1 MAHVCLLGLGY
12 IGLPTA
18 AMLSMH
24 GHRVTGVDVR
34 PGIVEDLKQGK
45 VHIKEPDLTAVVRD
59 ALRTGNLTLSHT
71 PVAADVF
78 LTCVQTPH
86 DDEHADLSYLR
97 KATESILPVL
107 KSGDLVIVEST
118 VPPGTTANVV
128 RTLLETSGLR
138 APQDFQLA
146 YCPERVMPGRVLRE
160 IVENARVIG
169 GIDPASA
176 ERAKEL
182 YSSFVRGEIFTT
194 NCTTAEFVKI
204 VENAYRD
211 LNIAFANELARM
223 AERLRV
229 DVWQAIALANHH
241 PRVRILRPGP
251 GVGGHCIPVD
261 PWFLID
267 AAGDSPLIRTVRA
280 VNDAMPQRVVD
291 LVLQDLEGINSPN
304 VAVWGVAYKGDVGDL
319 RESPAVEVVEGLKGH
334 GVGVAAYDPHVPP
347 DEFPLSS
354 LDECVQDADS
364 VVILTDH
371 REFRFIDPLSVG
383 GEMRR
388 KSLIDTRNCVDH
400 ARWREAGFRVRILG
414 RGE

>member
-160 IVENARVIG
+160 IVENARVT
-169 GIDPASA
+169 PASSA
-176 ERAKEL
+176 A
-182 YSSFVRGEIFTT
+182 SIP
-194 NCTTAEFVKI
+194 
-204 VENAYRD
+204 
-211 LNIAFANELARM
+211 
-223 AERLRV
+223 
-229 DVWQAIALANHH
+229 H
-241 PRVRILRPGP
+241 PRNGRRN
-251 GVGGHCIPVD
+251 CIPR
-261 PWFLID
+261 
-267 AAGDSPLIRTVRA
+267 S
-280 VNDAMPQRVVD
+280 
-291 LVLQDLEGINSPN
+291 
-304 VAVWGVAYKGDVGDL
+304 
-319 RESPAVEVVEGLKGH
+319 
-334 GVGVAAYDPHVPP
+334 
-347 DEFPLSS
+347 
-354 LDECVQDADS
+354 
-364 VVILTDH
+364 
-371 REFRFIDPLSVG
+371 SVG
-383 GEMRR
+383 RSSQR
-388 KSLIDTRNCVDH
+388 T
-400 ARWREAGFRVRILG
+400 ARPRSS
-414 RGE
+414 

>member
-251 GVGGHCIPVD
+251 GVGRRQAD
-261 PWFLID
+261 PHRDDERQRRRLVF
-267 AAGDSPLIRTVRA
+267 GRRTVR
-280 VNDAMPQRVVD
+280 R
-291 LVLQDLEGINSPN
+291 LQTIRDRP
-304 VAVWGVAYKGDVGDL
+304 
-319 RESPAVEVVEGLKGH
+319 
-334 GVGVAAYDPHVPP
+334 
-347 DEFPLSS
+347 
-354 LDECVQDADS
+354 
-364 VVILTDH
+364 
-371 REFRFIDPLSVG
+371 
-383 GEMRR
+383 
-388 KSLIDTRNCVDH
+388 RNGP
-400 ARWREAGFRVRILG
+400 RGFRGIPRNQARRFTFLTFHTLTTG
-414 RGE
+414 SSPRK